1 MTVIHVHHLNCN
13 ECNHHYRAYALLSY
27 YDNGEGKAP
36 NPNSEMYDKKCP
48 MCLSQ
53 NYSLIKDYEYD
64 LEGAQEAIDLINQL
78 EFKSHAEE

>member
-36 NPNSEMYDKKCP
+36 NPNSEMYDKKCHL
-48 MCLSQ
+48 CASED
-53 NYSLIKDYEYD
+53 YTLIKDFEYN
-64 LEGAQEAIDLINQL
+64 LEGAQEAVENSNSL
-78 EFKSHAEE
+78 EFRNYNN